1 MSKQKTGLSN
11 WLLIIAVIML
21 AALPLVVKKG
31 AEFSGSDD
39 QAEKA
44 ITEIH
49 PDYKPW
55 FKSLIEL
62 PSGEVESLLFAT
74 QAAIGAGVV
83 GFVVGLYKGRSEAE
97 KKQNEDSN

>member
-11 WLLIIAVIML
+11 WLLIVAVIAL

-31 AEFSGSDD
+31 AEFGGSDD
-39 QAEKA
+39 QAKKA

-55 FKSLIEL
+55 FNSLIEL
-62 PSGEVESLLFAT
+62 PSSEVASLLFAT

-83 GFVVGLYKGRSEAE
+83 GFVVGLYKGRSEAQ
-97 KKQNEDSN
+97 KKQNENSN

>member
-11 WLLIIAVIML
+11 WLLIVAVVVL
-21 AALPLVVKKG
+21 AAFPLVIKKG
-31 AEFSGSDD
+31 AEFGGSDD
-39 QAEKA
+39 KAEKA

-62 PSGEVESLLFAT
+62 PSTEVESLLFAT

-83 GFVVGLYKGRSEAE
+83 GYVVGLYKGRSEAQ
-97 KKQNEDSN
+97 KKQNENSN